1 MNLDLFRERFASI
14 VAAELDEERMTPNL
28 NISAEVRLPD
38 LDQRLLKF
46 HDRLAPLGEGN
57 EWPLLAARDV
67 EIVDRRQVGAEGRH
81 LKLKVRGDDQVMD
94 AIAFRMGDRSRALPD
109 KVDIAFRLERNEY
122 MGQVAPQM
130 NVVEI
135 RPAIGT

>member
-1 MNLDLFRERFASI
+1 
-14 VAAELDEERMTPNL
+14 MTPRL
-28 NISAEVRLPD
+28 SISAEVQLPD

-67 EIVDRRQVGAEGRH
+67 DIVDRRQVGAEGRH
-81 LKLKVRGDDQVMD
+81 LKLKVRGDDRVMD
-94 AIAFRMGDRSRALPD
+94 AIAFRMGDRIRALPD

-122 MGQVAPQM
+122 MGQVSPQM

-135 RPAIGT
+135 RAAGGA